1 MPTLRV
7 DGEADE
13 WLDEVKKNEEMMDLL
28 ALVGRAT
35 VLERM
40 LKKGK
45 RVSRLVCYEPGT
57 G

>member
-1 MPTLRV
+1 MV
-7 DGEADE
+7 DAEELD
-13 WLDEVKKNEEMMDLL
+13 WLDSAKKNEEMMDLL

-45 RVSRLVCYEPGT
+45 RVSSQIKYPI
-57 G
+57 